1 MKIGIDARELENG
14 VHTGIGRAL
23 SVFLDYFE
31 SQEDGNTGVLFST
44 RSIERADSPR
54 IQKVVAPPAMTLIWD
69 QFTLPRLI
77 RNATIDL
84 FYSTYYKIPL
94 AVACP
99 CVSTIYDLMYLTFPV
114 YRKESILSRLYY
126 KTFGRMCINKASR
139 IVTSSAY
146 SRKEIVAFYCMNPEK
161 IISIP
166 LGVPQRFHPA
176 SKLRVEQLKRRIG
189 IERDYVL
196 YTGNFKPH
204 KNIAGLIT
212 SFKIVHDRFPDITL
226 VLAGHTGHHIDAIAT
241 QITVSGLE
249 GHVTILNTISEADLP
264 ALYSG
269 ARLFAM
275 PSLYEG
281 FGYPPLEAM
290 ACGTPVV
297 CSDATS
303 LPEVVGDGA
312 LLVNANDPQDMANGM
327 IQILESPDLARL
339 LSIKGLEHARLFSG
353 ERYAEKVYDV
363 LLQRKIT
370 PSGLAVGV

>member
-1 MKIGIDARELENG
+1 MKIGIDAREIENG

-31 SQEDGNTGVLFST
+31 SLEDGNTGVLFST

-54 IQKVVAPPAMTLIWD
+54 LQEVVARPSMTLIWD

-77 RNATIDL
+77 CNATIDL

-94 AVACP
+94 AAACP

-126 KTFGRMCINKASR
+126 KTFGGMCINKASR
-139 IVTSSAY
+139 VVTSSAY
-146 SRKEIVAFYCMNPEK
+146 SRKEIAAFYRVNPEK

-166 LGVPQRFHPA
+166 LGAPQSFCPA
-176 SKLRVEQLKRRIG
+176 SRLRVEQLKRGIG
-189 IERDYVL
+189 IERDYIL

-204 KNIAGLIT
+204 KNITGLIT

-226 VLAGHTGHHIDAIAT
+226 VLAGHTGHTIDVIAT
-241 QITVSGLE
+241 QIAVSGLE
-249 GHVTILNTISEADLP
+249 GKVTILGPISEADLP

-297 CSDATS
+297 CSNATS
-303 LPEVVGDGA
+303 LPEVVGDAA
-312 LLVNANDPQDMANGM
+312 LVVDAQNPQEMANAM
-327 IQILESPDLARL
+327 IHILESPDLARS
-339 LSIKGLEHARLFSG
+339 LSIKGLEHARIFSG

-363 LLQRKIT
+363 LLQQTIT
-370 PSGLAVGV
+370 PSGLAARV